1 MTQARLEFVVVLLC
15 TLVVTVGCRR
25 EKNLEC
31 DGGSSETKIV
41 NNRTSSEEGVLLLEF
56 SDGQNV
62 PSEMEMSGDTGC
74 NIRLEPLFEGVE
86 DKNLERW
93 YVARFSS
100 EISSE
105 RVAAELAGRD
115 DITKIQYNKI
125 IRKAPGE
132 VSACVEED
140 VPVRTKATP
149 VQTAVFNGVRGKTLC
164 ITHRF
169 SVV

>member
-15 TLVVTVGCRR
+15 TFVVTVGCGR
-25 EKNLEC
+25 EKDLEC

-93 YVARFSS
+93 YVARILFGNF
-100 EISSE
+100 
-105 RVAAELAGRD
+105 L
-115 DITKIQYNKI
+115 
-125 IRKAPGE
+125 
-132 VSACVEED
+132 
-140 VPVRTKATP
+140 
-149 VQTAVFNGVRGKTLC
+149 
-164 ITHRF
+164 
-169 SVV
+169 

>member
-15 TLVVTVGCRR
+15 TLVVTVGCGR
-25 EKNLEC
+25 EKALEC

-86 DKNLERW
+86 DKNLERM
-93 YVARFSS
+93 VCRQILFGNF
-100 EISSE
+100 
-105 RVAAELAGRD
+105 L
-115 DITKIQYNKI
+115 
-125 IRKAPGE
+125 
-132 VSACVEED
+132 
-140 VPVRTKATP
+140 
-149 VQTAVFNGVRGKTLC
+149 
-164 ITHRF
+164 
-169 SVV
+169 

>member
-1 MTQARLEFVVVLLC
+1 MIQARLEFVVVLLC
-15 TLVVTVGCRR
+15 TLVVTVGCGR

-105 RVAAELAGRD
+105 RVAAELAGVTISPRYNT
-115 DITKIQYNKI
+115 TKSSGRHRAKFRPVS
-125 IRKAPGE
+125 RKM
-132 VSACVEED
+132 
-140 VPVRTKATP
+140 
-149 VQTAVFNGVRGKTLC
+149 FL
-164 ITHRF
+164 
-169 SVV
+169 